1 MIGPVLRLVLTYVVL
16 IAAVVTVFNR
26 DKIGALFSRGE
37 APPAEQAVYTPVAPP
52 GAQGP
57 APASSTPQFG
67 APQQT
72 VPVYGSDL
80 QAPSA
85 ETAPPPAA
93 QAAPASAATGA
104 DATAAADAVNAARA
118 AFWTGDTEG
127 ARARM
132 QAIAAAH
139 PGNIDV
145 LGELGN
151 LDYAL
156 ADYPAAADA
165 YFQAG
170 TLMIAAGQQQRAM
183 SLMPALQSIDPDK
196 AADLAA
202 RMQGR

>member
-16 IAAVVTVFNR
+16 IAAVVAVFNR
-26 DKIGALFSRGE
+26 DKIGALFSGGE
-37 APPAEQAVYTPVAPP
+37 APPAEHAVYTPVAPP
-52 GAQGP
+52 GAQAP

-72 VPVYGSDL
+72 APVYGSDL
-80 QAPSA
+80 QTPFA
-85 ETAPPPAA
+85 ETAPAP
-93 QAAPASAATGA
+93 AAPAAP
-104 DATAAADAVNAARA
+104 ATAATAADPDAVAAAVNAAREA
-118 AFWTGDTEG
+118 YWTGDAEG

-132 QAIAAAH
+132 QALAAAH

-156 ADYPAAADA
+156 RDYPAAAEV
-165 YFQAG
+165 YYQAG

-183 SLMPALQSIDPDK
+183 SLLPALQSIDPDK